1 MQQKQ
6 RKLIMNTDLEIN
18 LNITEDIRINISLKA
33 SAVIDFIS
41 QIEMFLLH
49 SSTII
54 LFIKQ
59 Q

>member
-6 RKLIMNTDLEIN
+6 RKLILNTDLEIN
-18 LNITEDIRINISLKA
+18 LNITEDIRINISQKA
-33 SAVIDFIS
+33 RAVIDFIS
-41 QIEMFLLH
+41 QIEMFLLN